1 MRRAIED
8 CSSGTIARCLLINS
22 AKLRSRKAEWGYKED
37 PTTKAVTAPDEKHS
51 VQVNFPT
58 GGPHQDPDSYKSD
71 AYLCVILRDRDTAA
85 LAFSQTRSGCMS
97 K

>member
-1 MRRAIED
+1 MDGSSRLMRPF
-8 CSSGTIARCLLINS
+8 SHLMGPPS
-22 AKLRSRKAEWGYKED
+22 AGSLYPVRQNFSDYE
-37 PTTKAVTAPDEKHS
+37 S
-51 VQVNFPT
+51 VYRVIL
-58 GGPHQDPDSYKSD
+58 